1 MDGRLKEALHVH
13 VVRSVWGP
21 GRTGWPRTWH
31 SVRVVIFPN
40 LPSPHRGARRVL
52 MEQPK
57 QVRRQFGFCLS
68 EDAIR
73 NFR

>member
-1 MDGRLKEALHVH
+1 MDGRLKEALHIHLVG
-13 VVRSVWGP
+13 SVWGP
-21 GRTGWPRTWH
+21 GQDEMAPHIAQRQ
-31 SVRVVIFPN
+31 VVIFPN
-40 LPSPHRGARRVL
+40 RPSPHRGARRVL